1 MLSRERIL
9 KLEILTP
16 DETHTKIL
24 SATNK
29 QFSLQNSST
38 GRTDMLLII
47 KGRGLPEIDTGNDVD
62 VIVRNGFHRIPAQCS
77 HENRQAAYD
86 AGTPPL
92 LQG

>member
-16 DETHTKIL
+16 DEAHTKIL

-38 GRTDMLLII
+38 GRADMLLII
-47 KGRGLPEIDTGNDVD
+47 KEIGRAHV
-62 VIVRNGFHRIPAQCS
+62 
-77 HENRQAAYD
+77 
-86 AGTPPL
+86 
-92 LQG
+92 